1 MNRLAIF
8 FLVSCFATQLHAEA
22 PSAATEPAAAI
33 AAPPTPGVSK
43 SPQPDFDMLD
53 PSRIAAG
60 KTRFDSS
67 CNFFCHGS
75 EGSAGRTQAFK
86 GRSDFVP
93 ETLFKVIT
101 EGIKPDM
108 PAFHRLTEEKRW
120 ELVAYIMHL
129 GRQKPG
135 R

>member
-1 MNRLAIF
+1 MNRLAISLLF
-8 FLVSCFATQLHAEA
+8 FCFATQLQAQA
-22 PSAATEPAAAI
+22 PDAAQAATPAAPAAAASNP
-33 AAPPTPGVSK
+33 AALSFDLAD
-43 SPQPDFDMLD
+43 PQ
-53 PSRIAAG
+53 RIAAG
-60 KTRFDSS
+60 KTRFDAQ

-86 GRSDFVP
+86 GRNDFVP
-93 ETLFKVIT
+93 ETLFKVIS

-129 GRQKPG
+129 ARQKAG
-135 R
+135 Q